1 MNIKTLAKLCGV
13 SVSTVSRAINGHPD
27 VSDEVRR
34 KVLQTAQEHHYVPNG
49 AARDLVGRPSDAI
62 GIVVKGVENTIRAVG
77 ELAREGMKE
86 TDLEIIHLMMD
97 SER

>member
-13 SVSTVSRAINGHPD
+13 SVSTVS
-27 VSDEVRR
+27 VRR

-62 GIVVKGVENTIRAVG
+62 GIVVKGVGNIF
-77 ELAREGMKE
+77 
-86 TDLEIIHLMMD
+86 
-97 SER
+97 SPP